1 MFLPPAPQGSGGE
14 DSVETAEGTRC
25 RQSINSS
32 GPYADFGVAG
42 RAASPLSQGSASSP
56 YLPYAQDR
64 DREGLLYARVTIPL
78 GKRPQRIDC
87 TRLYELEIARL
98 KQQVEL
104 LSIAAQ

>member
-14 DSVETAEGTRC
+14 DSIETAEGSRC

-42 RAASPLSQGSASSP
+42 RASTPLPQAPAGTAF
-56 YLPYAQDR
+56 YAYPQDR
-64 DREGLLYARVTIPL
+64 DSQGLIYARLTVPL
-78 GKRPQRIDC
+78 GKRPARIDC

-104 LSIAAQ
+104 LSMAAQ